1 MAKGLG
7 TGLGALFG
15 SAAIDPMANDFVY
28 LPISKVEPRQGQPRT
43 NFDEAGLQ
51 ELAESIRE
59 HGVLQPLTVR
69 DLGGGFYQI
78 IAGERRWRAAR
89 LAGLTEIPAR
99 VIEADELKATE
110 LAMVEN
116 LQREDL
122 NPVEEALG
130 YKALIDEYGLTQEE
144 VARRVGKTRPVVAN
158 AMRLL
163 ALPEKVLKML
173 ETGEISVGAA
183 RALLPL
189 EDAEAIEQAAG
200 EIVRLGLSV
209 RDVERLVKKI
219 KSESAG
225 RTKRKKRDD
234 AVMDYV
240 AELENRLTKTLG
252 RRAKIIYGPK
262 KGKIEIEY
270 YDQDDFERLYALLSG
285 LGALGE
291 GELGE

>member
-7 TGLGALFG
+7 TGLSALFG
-15 SAAIDPMANDFVY
+15 SAAIDPLANDFVY

-43 NFDEAGLQ
+43 DFDEAALQ

-99 VIEADELKATE
+99 VIEADEQKATE
-110 LAMVEN
+110 LALVEN

-130 YKALIDEYGLTQEE
+130 YKTLVDEYGLTQEE

-163 ALPEKVLKML
+163 ALPASVLDML
-173 ETGEISVGAA
+173 KSGEISVGAA
-183 RALLPL
+183 RALLAL
-189 EDAEAIEQAAG
+189 EDPEAIEQAAA
-200 EIVRLGLSV
+200 EVVRTGMSV
-209 RDVERLVKKI
+209 REVERLVKRI
-219 KSESAG
+219 KSESA
-225 RTKRKKRDD
+225 RPKRRKKDD
-234 AVMDYV
+234 AILDYV
-240 AELENRLTKTLG
+240 AELEERLTKTLG
-252 RRAKIIYGPK
+252 RRAKIVYGPK

-270 YDQDDFERLYALLSG
+270 YDQDDFERLYALLAG
-285 LGALGE
+285 LGALSE
-291 GELGE
+291 GEKKQ

>member
-28 LPISKVEPRQGQPRT
+28 LPIAKVEPRQGQPRT
-43 NFDEAGLQ
+43 NFDEEALQ
-51 ELAESIRE
+51 ELADSIRE

-89 LAGLTEIPAR
+89 LAGLKEVPAR

-130 YKALIDEYGLTQEE
+130 YKTLVEEYGLTQEE

-163 ALPEKVLKML
+163 ALPESVLKML
-173 ETGEISVGAA
+173 ETGEISMGAA
-183 RALLPL
+183 RALLSL
-189 EDAEAIEQAAG
+189 EDPEAIEQAAE

-209 RDVERLVKKI
+209 REVERLVKKV
-219 KSESAG
+219 KSEKAE
-225 RTKRKKRDD
+225 RPKR
-234 AVMDYV
+234 
-240 AELENRLTKTLG
+240 
-252 RRAKIIYGPK
+252 
-262 KGKIEIEY
+262 
-270 YDQDDFERLYALLSG
+270 
-285 LGALGE
+285 
-291 GELGE
+291 

>member
-15 SAAIDPMANDFVY
+15 SAAIDPLANDFVY

-43 NFDEAGLQ
+43 DFDEAALQ

-99 VIEADELKATE
+99 VIEADEQKATE
-110 LAMVEN
+110 LALVEN

-130 YKALIDEYGLTQEE
+130 YKTLVDEYGLTQEE

-163 ALPEKVLKML
+163 ALPASVLDML
-173 ETGEISVGAA
+173 KSGEISVGAA
-183 RALLPL
+183 RALLAL
-189 EDAEAIEQAAG
+189 EDPQAIEQAAA
-200 EIVRLGLSV
+200 EVVRTGMSV
-209 RDVERLVKKI
+209 REVERLVKRI
-219 KSESAG
+219 KSESA
-225 RTKRKKRDD
+225 RPKRRKKDD
-234 AVMDYV
+234 AILDYV
-240 AELENRLTKTLG
+240 AELEERLTKTLG
-252 RRAKIIYGPK
+252 RRAKIVYGPK

-270 YDQDDFERLYALLSG
+270 YDQDDFERLYALLAG
-285 LGALGE
+285 LGALSE
-291 GELGE
+291 GEKKQ

>member
-99 VIEADELKATE
+99 VIEADEQKATE
-110 LAMVEN
+110 LALVEN

-130 YKALIDEYGLTQEE
+130 YKTLVDEYGLTQEE

-163 ALPEKVLKML
+163 ALPASVLDML
-173 ETGEISVGAA
+173 KSGEISVGAA
-183 RALLPL
+183 RALLAL
-189 EDAEAIEQAAG
+189 EDPEAIEQAAA
-200 EIVRLGLSV
+200 EVVRTGMSV
-209 RDVERLVKKI
+209 REVERLVKRI
-219 KSESAG
+219 KSESA
-225 RTKRKKRDD
+225 RPKRRKKDD
-234 AVMDYV
+234 AILDYV
-240 AELENRLTKTLG
+240 AELEERLTKTLG
-252 RRAKIIYGPK
+252 RRAKIVYGPK

-270 YDQDDFERLYALLSG
+270 YDQDDFERLYALLAG
-285 LGALGE
+285 LGALSE
-291 GELGE
+291 GEKKQ

>member
-15 SAAIDPMANDFVY
+15 SAAIDPLANDFVY

-43 NFDEAGLQ
+43 DFDEAALQ

-99 VIEADELKATE
+99 VIEADEQKATE
-110 LAMVEN
+110 LALVEN

-130 YKALIDEYGLTQEE
+130 YKTLVDEYGLTQEE

-163 ALPEKVLKML
+163 ALPASVLDML
-173 ETGEISVGAA
+173 KSGEISVGAA
-183 RALLPL
+183 RALLAL
-189 EDAEAIEQAAG
+189 EDPEAIEQAAA
-200 EIVRLGLSV
+200 EVVRTGMSV
-209 RDVERLVKKI
+209 REVERLVKRI
-219 KSESAG
+219 KSESA
-225 RTKRKKRDD
+225 RPKRRKKDD
-234 AVMDYV
+234 AILDYV
-240 AELENRLTKTLG
+240 AELEERLTKTLG
-252 RRAKIIYGPK
+252 RRAKIVYGPK

-270 YDQDDFERLYALLSG
+270 YDQDDFERLYALLAG
-285 LGALGE
+285 LGALSE
-291 GELGE
+291 GEKKQ